1 MGREIPENIDKNI
14 NTDVD
19 HTDYRKL
26 VEERVKKEAEA
37 LAAANKNKVGLDQ
50 GGGDGKI
57 TSRFVQD
64 CLYTNE
70 LGDGM
75 LYAAIHSDR
84 FLYNKSAGG
93 WMVWA
98 DHHWE
103 DDIMTKSQAMVEDV
117 ALRYLEE
124 AHEIVNYISEASKS
138 GEKDKIAELQ
148 DRQKSIYKRA
158 GRLRSDRGRT
168 NCLKFA
174 HTNPANALA
183 IKGDELDINPMLFAC
198 KNGVIDLRTG
208 ELRPGRQDDLISK
221 ASPVEFT
228 GVTTPAPNCEK
239 ALGEIF
245 GGNNSMINYLGRL
258 FGYGMTG
265 LTVERFMPIFYG
277 GGNNGKTTIVE
288 IISYIMGSLAS
299 PIEAEMLLDQGHAK
313 SSGAASPEI
322 MAMRGLRLAFASE
335 TDQGRR
341 FSTSRVKWLIGSDT
355 MIGRFL
361 YEKQA
366 VAFIPTHKLILLTN
380 HKPDVSGDDDSFWE
394 KIHLVPFP
402 FSFVLRKPE
411 KDYERPA
418 DKYLRQKLL
427 TEASGILA
435 WLVRGCM
442 QWQEKGLAPP
452 AVVIDASKEYRRD
465 EDLIGHFIN
474 ECCYE
479 SSDAETS
486 AKNLYDC
493 FKKWWEINVSRKAL
507 SQKRFG
513 GMMVKKFKRSKS
525 GTYRYFGIG
534 IGDD

>member
-1 MGREIPENIDKNI
+1 MGQETPENIDKN
-14 NTDVD
+14 TDADVD

-75 LYAAIHSDR
+75 LYAAIHKNR
-84 FLYNKSAGG
+84 FLFNKSAGG

-98 DHHWE
+98 GHHWE
-103 DDIMTKSQAMVEDV
+103 DDIMNKSAALVEDV

-124 AHEIVNYISEASKS
+124 AQEIVNYISDASKN

-148 DRQKSIYKRA
+148 GRQKSIYKRV

-228 GVTTPAPNCEK
+228 GIATPAPNWEK

-245 GGNNSMINYLGRL
+245 GGNQSMINYLGRL
-258 FGYGMTG
+258 FGYGLTG
-265 LTVERFMPIFYG
+265 LTV
-277 GGNNGKTTIVE
+277 
-288 IISYIMGSLAS
+288 
-299 PIEAEMLLDQGHAK
+299 
-313 SSGAASPEI
+313 
-322 MAMRGLRLAFASE
+322 
-335 TDQGRR
+335 
-341 FSTSRVKWLIGSDT
+341 
-355 MIGRFL
+355 
-361 YEKQA
+361 
-366 VAFIPTHKLILLTN
+366 
-380 HKPDVSGDDDSFWE
+380 
-394 KIHLVPFP
+394 
-402 FSFVLRKPE
+402 
-411 KDYERPA
+411 
-418 DKYLRQKLL
+418 
-427 TEASGILA
+427 
-435 WLVRGCM
+435 
-442 QWQEKGLAPP
+442 
-452 AVVIDASKEYRRD
+452 
-465 EDLIGHFIN
+465 
-474 ECCYE
+474 
-479 SSDAETS
+479 
-486 AKNLYDC
+486 
-493 FKKWWEINVSRKAL
+493 
-507 SQKRFG
+507 
-513 GMMVKKFKRSKS
+513 
-525 GTYRYFGIG
+525 
-534 IGDD
+534 